1 MIYSNYFP
9 PENYFRCILKR
20 GFRLV
25 FGIAEVGKKKPVAR
39 NGDAIGAIFGVLWK
53 GKIRPASGS
62 CLLKSGGFFSGV
74 GQSKSEPIFSNLV
87 GPFSRKRVF
96 LQSDSADFFV
106 HVLWNK
112 FECFYSCVLEN
123 VTCDMVDWQAL

>member
-25 FGIAEVGKKKPVAR
+25 FGIAEVGEKKPVAR

-62 CLLKSGGFFSGV
+62 CLLKSGGFFFWGW
-74 GQSKSEPIFSNLV
+74 GRQNRNPFLAIWWGHLV
-87 GPFSRKRVF
+87 ANEFFF
-96 LQSDSADFFV
+96 LQPDSADFFCACA
-106 HVLWNK
+106 
-112 FECFYSCVLEN
+112 FE
-123 VTCDMVDWQAL
+123 QI